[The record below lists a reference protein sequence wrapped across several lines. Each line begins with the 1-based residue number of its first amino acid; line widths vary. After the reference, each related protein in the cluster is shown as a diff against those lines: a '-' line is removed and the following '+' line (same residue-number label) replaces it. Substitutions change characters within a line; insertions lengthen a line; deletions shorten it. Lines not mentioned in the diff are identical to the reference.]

1 MKMLKKTTPVE
12 DMLNNERNNL
22 WILMNHTNYAM
33 ARQRELE
40 LAKFGITIEKHAI
53 LHVLTVKDGRNIAD
67 ISAVRS
73 RQHNSIFTLVIRMEK
88 QGLVKKV
95 KSPRSKEYRIF
106 ITEKGKDIYRQVTS
120 DSLDATFSALSPDDQ
135 QKLSQYLKLLLIRS
149 LSLQGF
155 DYKLPFLL

>member
-1 MKMLKKTTPVE
+1 LINQNE
-12 DMLNNERNNL
+12 FEEILNNEDNNL

-33 ARQRELE
+33 ARQRESE

-53 LHVLTVKDGRNIAD
+53 LHVLIVKDGRD
-67 ISAVRS
+67 ISDIAAVRI
-73 RQHNSIFTLVIRMEK
+73 RQHNSIFTLIQRMEK
-88 QGLVKKV
+88 QGLVRKE
-95 KSPRSKEYRIF
+95 KSLKSKEYRIF
-106 ITEKGKDIYRQVTS
+106 ITDKGKEVYRRVTS
-120 DSLDATFSALSPDDQ
+120 KSLEATFTALTADDK

>member
-1 MKMLKKTTPVE
+1 MEVE
-12 DMLNNERNNL
+12 DILNNVHNNL

-40 LAKFGITIEKHAI
+40 LAQFGITIEKHAI
-53 LHVLTVKDGRNIAD
+53 LHVLTVKDGRNISD
-67 ISAVRS
+67 IAAVRI
-73 RQHNSIFTLVIRMEK
+73 RQHNSIFTLIIRMEK

-95 KSPRSKEYRIF
+95 KTPKSKEYRIF
-106 ITEKGKDIYRQVTS
+106 ITEKGKEIYKKVTM
-120 DSLDATFSALSPDDQ
+120 DSLDATFAALSADDQ